1 MKCSVLQR
9 CLIVGIGLILIQG
22 CSSSRSNLARNSR
35 NSSDAALSVADE
47 LADGNTNPIKTADAE
62 LANDDAPPSQPG
74 AKSAGRGQNKL
85 TSWMKKK
92 DPKRESIPLD
102 RTDSAA
108 QKAADESLAEDDGG
122 FWKQSDTPNSAD
134 NLQARKSKGSAID
147 RTNPFDP

>member
-22 CSSSRSNLARNSR
+22 CSSSRSNLARNS
-35 NSSDAALSVADE
+35 SDAALSVTDE
-47 LADGNTNPIKTADAE
+47 LADGNATPIKTADAE
-62 LANDDAPPSQPG
+62 LGNGDAPPSQPG
-74 AKSAGRGQNKL
+74 AKPAGAARNKL

-92 DPKRESIPLD
+92 DPKRESIPLA

-108 QKAADESLAEDDGG
+108 EKAAEESLAEEDTS
-122 FWKQSDTPNSAD
+122 FWKQTDTPNTAD

-147 RTNPFDP
+147 STNPFDP